1 MTGTILGMCDVDAGT
16 DTTVGG
22 VREWRDWTVTCRE
35 SMSDP
40 RVSGLSEHHY
50 NRDCRYSIAP
60 GDTDDVSPIG
70 CVTWSDFVVTGPDGT
85 WVGADRG
92 FVTADGEIDTYRV
105 ATGTGAYAG
114 WTYVSHAD
122 ESHVS
127 GIIYEGQPPPW
138 PSAPAVHRRCHAD
151 GLTNPAQL
159 TDGLRR
165 VAHASPG
172 PGLAHRAVSDA
183 MVIAPVVESMLRG
196 NFVSGLGAGPDTT
209 RASWATSNVAPWQGH
224 WRIWARLS

>member
-1 MTGTILGMCDVDAGT
+1 MRRLWAAAAAMVACLALGWFPAEAQEASALPGESVEVTGTILGMCDVDAGT
-16 DTTVGG
+16 DTTVGS
-22 VREWRDWTVTCRE
+22 VREWRGGTVTCRE

-50 NRDCRYSIAP
+50 NRDCRYSLAP

-92 FVTADGEIDTYRV
+92 FVTADGETDTYRV
-105 ATGTGAYAG
+105 ATGSGAYAG

-127 GIIYEGQPPPW
+127 GIIYEGPPPPW
-138 PSAPAVHRRCHAD
+138 TPLPSTPSASPA
-151 GLTNPAQL
+151 PPS
-159 TDGLRR
+159 
-165 VAHASPG
+165 SPT
-172 PGLAHRAVSDA
+172 PGA
-183 MVIAPVVESMLRG
+183 
-196 NFVSGLGAGPDTT
+196 
-209 RASWATSNVAPWQGH
+209 
-224 WRIWARLS
+224 